1 MRLSDEEQA
10 MRAGAFGEPRRWA
23 ILHQI
28 AVGEFFDAADLVPV
42 SQAHIMADTELLGV
56 AGVAFLES
64 LAAAPEPERRVRIP
78 TLTDPRG
85 LDVQVYKRL
94 GQSDAMR
101 ALEARAIAALRAFG
115 VLMTDTCINY
125 QTIMPPTRGEHLAM
139 GDTGVVIYANSVFG
153 ARSNFEGGPSA
164 LAAAL
169 TGRTPRYGYHLDECR
184 RPTRQF
190 RLDAT
195 PRDLSEWGALGGI
208 IGRACGS
215 YWEVPLIDG
224 IETPPGSDAL
234 KHFGAAMASYGSVA
248 LFHMPGVT
256 AEYWDRRRPAGR
268 PAESRRSAG
277 PLPNRSPRTEEGR
290 VAVIGR
296 GEIDAFV
303 AAYGAPGDKVDVVV
317 FAAPQLSLIEM
328 AAVADGLAGR
338 QVHAETTLLV
348 ATSPEIKHA
357 ADRMGLTARIEAAGG
372 VVAAGI
378 CFYQSYAGEM
388 AEANGWRRLLTNSAK
403 LVNIIGGYGYRPS
416 LASLERCLDSA
427 VAGRIV

>member
-1 MRLSDEEQA
+1 MRLTDEEQA
-10 MRAGAFGEPRRWA
+10 MLAGELGEPRRWA

-42 SQAHIMADTELLGV
+42 SQAHIMADTESLGE
-56 AGVAFLES
+56 AGVRFLES
-64 LAAAPEPERRVRIP
+64 LAARPEAERRVRVP

-85 LDVQVYKRL
+85 LDVAVYKRL
-94 GQSDAMR
+94 GQSEAMR
-101 ALEARAIAALRAFG
+101 AIEARAIAALRAFG

-125 QTIMPPTRGEHLAM
+125 QTIMPPLRGEHLAM
-139 GDTGVVIYANSVFG
+139 GDTGVVIYSNSVFG

-184 RPTRQF
+184 RATRRF
-190 RLDAT
+190 RLAAR

-215 YWEVPLIDG
+215 YWEVPLIEGVEDV
-224 IETPPGSDAL
+224 PGSDAL

-256 AEYWDRRRPAGR
+256 PEADEWGR
-268 PAESRRSAG
+268 TRGPRSE
-277 PLPNRSPRTEEGR
+277 T
-290 VAVIGR
+290 IGR
-296 GEIDAFV
+296 GEIEAFV
-303 AAYGAPGDKVDVVV
+303 ASYGATGDKVDVVV

-328 AAVADGLAGR
+328 AAVADALAGR
-338 QVHAETTLLV
+338 QVHPETTLLV

-357 ADRMGLTARIEAAGG
+357 ADRMGLTTRIEDAGA

-378 CFYQSYAGEM
+378 CFYQSYAGEL
-388 AEANGWRRLLTNSAK
+388 AEANGWKRLLTNSAK
-403 LVNIIGGYGYRPS
+403 LVNIIGGYGYRPT
-416 LASLERCLDSA
+416 LASLERCVDSA
-427 VAGRIV
+427 VAGRVV